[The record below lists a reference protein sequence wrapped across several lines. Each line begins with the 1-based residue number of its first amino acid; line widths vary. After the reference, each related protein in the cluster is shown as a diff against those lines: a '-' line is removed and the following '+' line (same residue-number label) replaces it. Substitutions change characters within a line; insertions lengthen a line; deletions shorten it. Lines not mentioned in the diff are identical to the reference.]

1 LIEQLGIKEIHKSEG
16 INERNYRSTYM
27 DIEEDAKHG
36 MILVTEGGWRPLVCD
51 KRRYASVEVWVSS

>member
-1 LIEQLGIKEIHKSEG
+1 LIDQPGIKEIHKSEG

-36 MILVTEGGWRPLVCD
+36 MILVMEGGGDHLFVTRED
-51 KRRYASVEVWVSS
+51 MQVWKCG